1 MRKLTIIIFVLQLGG
16 CQLAVN
22 DRVSLEGFD
31 FGTTDPS
38 ELFFKNVRQSYYDLE
53 ERREAR
59 MNVFRI
65 KAISDDSVMITP
77 AIIHQWAIDKAYLWL
92 EPTEGLTTPLDFRLV
107 LPAEERQ
114 LTFDGSSPLNH
125 IECAT
130 EIFNTIL
137 EDGQVFIEG
146 MEILPRGSEAREQYR
161 IVLNDYYRLVELK

>member
-1 MRKLTIIIFVLQLGG
+1 MRIFTIIIFLSAG
-16 CQLAVN
+16 CQLSVN

-38 ELFFKNVRQSYYDLE
+38 ELFFKNVRQSYYELE

-65 KAISDDSVMITP
+65 KAVSDDSVAITP
-77 AIIHQWAIDKAYLWL
+77 AIIHHWAIDKAYLWL
-92 EPTEGLTTPLDFRLV
+92 EPAETLSTPLDFRLV
-107 LPAEERQ
+107 LRTEERQ
-114 LTFDGSSPLNH
+114 VTYDGSSPLNH

-130 EIFNTIL
+130 EIFHTIL
-137 EDGQVFIEG
+137 DDGQIFIEG
-146 MEILPRGSEAREQYR
+146 MEILPKGSGAREQYR